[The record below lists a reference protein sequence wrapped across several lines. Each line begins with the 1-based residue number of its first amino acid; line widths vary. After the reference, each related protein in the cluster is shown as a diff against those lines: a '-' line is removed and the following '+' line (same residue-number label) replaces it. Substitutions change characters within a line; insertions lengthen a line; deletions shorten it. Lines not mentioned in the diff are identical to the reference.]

1 MSTSTMQNV
10 TQWFLSAEIAM
21 TEPDK
26 KDITQMPFG
35 ALHPEE
41 KINLTL
47 RSNLEKKRKKFF

>member
-1 MSTSTMQNV
+1 MSTSTTQNV

-21 TEPDK
+21 KEPDK
-26 KDITQMPFG
+26 KDITQMPFR

-47 RSNLEKKRKKFF
+47 RSILEKKRKKF